1 MGLPHHDSWHSVSM
15 SDTRALTCRL
25 PARLHFGLLDMNGS
39 QGRVDG
45 GIGLAIRE
53 PASVVRVACA
63 DELEVCPGNL
73 DAGLRARM
81 ATGLATVCKDF
92 RLPGVRVEVLS
103 RPGAHSG
110 FGSSTQLLVGAAR
123 ALCLLAGCAVSAS
136 ELALRMGRGGTSGI
150 GTAVLDG
157 GGFVLD
163 GGHRF
168 RRGPQS
174 KQEFEPS
181 GAAAAPPPPVLIQV
195 PFPETWEI
203 LIAQPP
209 GLDISGKREIALFH
223 QVCPVSDHEVDAMCR
238 LLLTRIAPAVLEEDL
253 DEFRDGL
260 EAYQRLGFKV
270 AEVRTQLPVVKECM
284 DRLREMGAGG
294 VGMSSWGPVVFS
306 FGRDLAPLK
315 CELDPWLAARGGK
328 SAFIT
333 KADNHGCRVLL

>member
-1 MGLPHHDSWHSVSM
+1 M

-39 QGRVDG
+39 HGRVDG

-53 PASVVRVACA
+53 PASVIKVAWS
-63 DELEVCPGNL
+63 DGLHVCPGNL
-73 DAGLRARM
+73 DDRLRERMAAGLAAVR
-81 ATGLATVCKDF
+81 KDF
-92 RLPGVRVEVLS
+92 GLPGAKVEVLA

-123 ALCLLAGCAVSAS
+123 ALCLLAGRAVSAS
-136 ELALRMGRGGTSGI
+136 DLAFRMRRGGTSGI

-168 RRGPQS
+168 RRGPRS
-174 KQEFEPS
+174 KQDFAPS
-181 GAAAAPPPPVLIQV
+181 GAAAAAPPPVLMQE

-209 GLDISGKREIALFH
+209 GLDISGKQELALFH
-223 QVCPVSDHEVDAMCR
+223 QVCPVPDHEVDAMCR

-253 DEFRDGL
+253 DEFCDGL

-270 AEVRTQLPVVKECM
+270 AEVGTQLPVVQECM
-284 DRLREMGAGG
+284 DRLRELDARGI
-294 VGMSSWGPVVFS
+294 GMSSWGPVVFS
-306 FGRDLAPLK
+306 FGRDLASLK
-315 CELDPWLAARGGK
+315 NDLDPWLAARGGK
-328 SAFIT
+328 PAFIT
-333 KADNHGCRVLL
+333 RADNHGCRVLL